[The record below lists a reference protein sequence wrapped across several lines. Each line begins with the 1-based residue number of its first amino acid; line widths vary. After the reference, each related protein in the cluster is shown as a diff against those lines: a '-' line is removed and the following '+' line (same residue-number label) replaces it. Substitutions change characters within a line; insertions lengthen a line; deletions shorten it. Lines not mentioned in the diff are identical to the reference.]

1 VIEKFGIPEVI
12 SSDGGSQFTSQE
24 FLEFCKS
31 WFIAPRTSS
40 PGYAQSNGIAENAV
54 KEMKK
59 LIRGNFRVSTGKL
72 DESAKAS
79 ILLFRNTPREPS
91 GLSPAQMLFGRTL
104 RDTIPFPCRKESMKP
119 EWQTEVEKRVK
130 EVNLHRQQMLETD
143 ERREL
148 PPLSLGQKV
157 FVQDPASKKWIRSG
171 TVMRV
176 GENSRE
182 YWVLDDDSGRE
193 FRRNRRL
200 LRPKLVDVIDP
211 PKQPVQAPK
220 LEPKSSGY
228 GQPAQRSSVEPAGGK
243 PTPKTEERGA
253 RSLDKSPL
261 FEPRPSRNPKPPSR
275 FADESAK
282 LEKERKE
289 KERRGRKRIRKR
301 GRPMQK

>member
-1 VIEKFGIPEVI
+1 
-12 SSDGGSQFTSQE
+12 
-24 FLEFCKS
+24 
-31 WFIAPRTSS
+31 
-40 PGYAQSNGIAENAV
+40 
-54 KEMKK
+54 MKK

-79 ILLFRNTPREPS
+79 ILLFRNTRREPS
-91 GLSPAQMLFGRTL
+91 GLSPAQALFGRTL

-119 EWQTEVEKRVK
+119 EWQVEVEKRVK
-130 EVNLHRQQMLETD
+130 EVNQRRQRMLERD
-143 ERREL
+143 QRREL
-148 PPLSLGQKV
+148 PPLSPGQKV

-211 PKQPVQAPK
+211 PKQPVQAPE

-228 GQPAQRSSVEPAGGK
+228 GQPAQRSSVVPAGGK
-243 PTPKTEERGA
+243 PTPETESQA
-253 RSLDKSPL
+253 RSMDKSPM
-261 FEPRPSRNPKPPSR
+261 FEPRPSRNLKPPSR
-275 FADESAK
+275 LADESAK

-301 GRPMQK
+301 GRPMKK